1 MAVHVIYLKLEG
13 YIRMWLIRN
22 FSDGKEP
29 VIFPKWSL
37 ENDILQDNLQR
48 RPKYWQPVR
57 EEGTIAI
64 KVPKREGFNRNTW
77 CYVSKQTLVILR
89 KCILKHFVKDFMAFL
104 VIPNDATPTIKQR
117 ILDFMKRNGI
127 EDNKSNLETLL
138 QVRVRKR
145 HLFPEPTDIDTKAN
159 KAHKGCRYV
168 TKRRRK

>member
-48 RPKYWQPVR
+48 RPKDWQPVR

-77 CYVSKQTLVILR
+77 CYVSKQTLVILYCALYHR
-89 KCILKHFVKDFMAFL
+89 VIHKGCHKVGANVCAKLFIVAPVQKAHNRNNHNL
-104 VIPNDATPTIKQR
+104 V
-117 ILDFMKRNGI
+117 
-127 EDNKSNLETLL
+127 
-138 QVRVRKR
+138 
-145 HLFPEPTDIDTKAN
+145 
-159 KAHKGCRYV
+159 AHKG
-168 TKRRRK
+168 KNL